1 MKTPPA
7 PFIRARRRLLAAVTL
22 AAVHC
27 TLPLPAE
34 VSPSGQPRP
43 EASVVAAQPVPELD
57 RLTAALG
64 SALGS
69 LEPPATFTRES
80 ATTLRVSQ
88 RVQTFLIHDRSMDG
102 RIAPEAREEVG
113 PSHQG
118 FVLFAEVQPAGTV
131 NQADTPQLLRRPY
144 WETWI
149 EVSPLPGSD
158 RQVYWG
164 LSYGSR
170 ADTNLLAKIK
180 AVLGGPGGPS
190 PRAP

>member
-1 MKTPPA
+1 MKPSPA
-7 PFIRARRRLLAAVTL
+7 PSFRARRRLLTAITL

-27 TLPLPAE
+27 TLPLRAE
-34 VSPSGQPRP
+34 VGPPGQPNP
-43 EASVVAAQPVPELD
+43 GAPVVAAQPVPELD

-64 SALGS
+64 SLA
-69 LEPPATFTRES
+69 PPATFTRDS
-80 ATTLRVSQ
+80 ATTLRVSH
-88 RVQTFLIHDRSMDG
+88 RVQTFMIHDRSMDG
-102 RIAPEAREEVG
+102 RIATEAREEVG

-131 NQADTPQLLRRPY
+131 NQANTPQLLRRPY

-149 EVSPLPGSD
+149 DVSPLPGSD

-170 ADTNLLAKIK
+170 TDTNLLSKIK
-180 AVLGGPGGPS
+180 AVLGGPGVPS
-190 PRAP
+190 PRPPR